1 MQTASATL
9 SSYRQA
15 PRKVRLLA
23 GLIRGKK
30 ISVALVELGA
40 RSKRAAPIMEKL
52 LRSAIANAKVQ
63 GMDENTLIVKEV
75 RVDQGAI
82 LKRSMPRA
90 FGRAFPIHKHTSHVT
105 ITLGSDLAPVKAAS
119 PKTDASAEVAA
130 AKKTKK
136 TA

>member
-9 SSYRQA
+9 SSYRQS
-15 PRKVRLLA
+15 PRKVRLVA

-30 ISVALVELGA
+30 VSVSLVELGA
-40 RSKRAAPIMEKL
+40 RSKRAAPVMEKL

-63 GMDENTLIVKEV
+63 GMDEATLIVKEV

-105 ITLGSDLAPVKAAS
+105 ITLASDLAPIKAAKVVA
-119 PKTDASAEVAA
+119 PKAE
-130 AKKTKK
+130 KK